1 MWEITAKF
9 RYCEATILHNE
20 FPHKLRKVVRNDGW
34 PDTALLIMHMLS
46 TCCKLSAPATHHLL
60 AHDVRPIDLAQLRM
74 NFDRR
79 YAVCIQN
86 FYHRPH
92 FTVCVSWNKR
102 RHLQPL
108 KRCYMRTLE
117 VSLLHASCYIITLSR
132 TRTRFKQLIVYQQWN
147 EKKTCFVDAP
157 RNFIRYKMAQKRTH
171 GFELGSRSGGSA
183 VGNLLFSRLESPVSV
198 AMAEWTVQVMLP
210 CYGIFFGHNLTL

>member
-1 MWEITAKF
+1 MVPLQKNVNADSMRFALCSGVSLLWHLPGAQFSQEQVFRENFVQQGVNMWEITAKF

-132 TRTRFKQLIVYQQWN
+132 TRTRFKQLIVY
-147 EKKTCFVDAP
+147 
-157 RNFIRYKMAQKRTH
+157 
-171 GFELGSRSGGSA
+171 
-183 VGNLLFSRLESPVSV
+183 
-198 AMAEWTVQVMLP
+198 
-210 CYGIFFGHNLTL
+210 